1 MFYCKFCVISKDNI
15 KLQLLYF
22 NELIYHATYVFGA
35 MKTSPM
41 NHINWNYGAN
51 LRPTSKKNNSHMCA
65 NKLLSLL

>member
-1 MFYCKFCVISKDNI
+1 MFYCKFCVILKDNI

-51 LRPTSKKNNSHMCA
+51 
-65 NKLLSLL
+65 